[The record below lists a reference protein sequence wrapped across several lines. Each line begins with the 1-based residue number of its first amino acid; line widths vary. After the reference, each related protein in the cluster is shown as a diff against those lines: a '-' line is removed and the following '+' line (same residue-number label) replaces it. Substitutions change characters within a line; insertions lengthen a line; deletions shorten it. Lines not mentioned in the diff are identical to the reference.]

1 MAKYRPLA
9 DGLTIKPSKIEGL
22 GLFTLV
28 DIERGVKL
36 GQTHVIDYMTGEII
50 RTPLGGFIN
59 HSETPNCKLAK
70 DGRFSYLYTIKDI
83 KGMTELT
90 VKYELYKP

>member
-1 MAKYRPLA
+1 MTNYRPLI
-9 DGLTIKPSKIEGL
+9 DGLTVKPSKIEGL

-59 HSETPNCKLAK
+59 HSKHQIVN
-70 DGRFSYLYTIKDI
+70 YLKMEDFHIFIQLKI
-83 KGMTELT
+83 
-90 VKYELYKP
+90 

>member
-1 MAKYRPLA
+1 MTNYRPLI
-9 DGLTIKPSKIEGL
+9 DGLTVKPSKIEGL

-59 HSETPNCKLAK
+59 HSETPNCKLSK

-83 KGMTELT
+83 KGMEELT
-90 VKYELYKP
+90 VKYEMYQP